1 MRFGLLALLAE
12 LVELKAGLDFLVL
25 FRVVVDLLA
34 GRAGEL
40 DQEIL
45 GHTGEAWHGLD
56 LGGLGQWAHV

>member
-1 MRFGLLALLAE
+1 
-12 LVELKAGLDFLVL
+12 
-25 FRVVVDLLA
+25 VVVDLLA